1 MPRADRFGTISEQV
15 RHSHSW
21 RSPSQANDAWIKTR
35 CKDCAEYFLIHD
47 RGRHYCGR
55 MGCVS
60 AMPMGAHAGA
70 NIAARISA
78 GRLAP
83 FCFGFFIRCVS
94 LGRRDG
100 LVQFVDAQD
109 RPTERV
115 LTGRAAALVKEL
127 ICRMTLES
135 VRGELRTGLP
145 LVYWP
150 HGGRWWAAPAA
161 A

>member
-60 AMPMGAHAGA
+60 A
-70 NIAARISA
+70 ARA
-78 GRLAP
+78 T
-83 FCFGFFIRCVS
+83 CNHWT
-94 LGRRDG
+94 DG
-100 LVQFVDAQD
+100 LAAFQAK
-109 RPTERV
+109 
-115 LTGRAAALVKEL
+115 RAG
-127 ICRMTLES
+127 S
-135 VRGELRTGLP
+135 
-145 LVYWP
+145 
-150 HGGRWWAAPAA
+150 
-161 A
+161 